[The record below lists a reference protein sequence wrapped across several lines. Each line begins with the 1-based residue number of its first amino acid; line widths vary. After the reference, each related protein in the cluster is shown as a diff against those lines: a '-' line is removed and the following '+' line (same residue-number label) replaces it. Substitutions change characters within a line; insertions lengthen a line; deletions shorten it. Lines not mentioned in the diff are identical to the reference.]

1 MWCIQCVVSHE
12 QCIVWWIEKLQQM
25 QYVNVSLN
33 PALISVTHCLRWFL
47 SLYYT
52 INLHFWHVRQV
63 QIWHTCSSFYM
74 LTYPY
79 YLGSAC
85 LIFHS
90 DKLPA
95 SQVWLLTGHLVVQI
109 CQLVTYVCRLWS
121 SCISYN
127 AFQWGKNRGWGHGMA
142 MVRAAALDYLSLN
155 PIPTSWKNY
164 INLDTLLNS
173 SIARP
178 LYPQNRNRSDPTL
191 IIRIR

>member
-1 MWCIQCVVSHE
+1 MVYYNARCIMWYIQCVVSHE

-47 SLYYT
+47 SLYYI

-79 YLGSAC
+79 HLGSAC

-109 CQLVTYVCRLWS
+109 CQLVTYVCRLYGHPAYPIMLFSGGRIGVGAMAW
-121 SCISYN
+121 
-127 AFQWGKNRGWGHGMA
+127 QW
-142 MVRAAALDYLSLN
+142 
-155 PIPTSWKNY
+155 
-164 INLDTLLNS
+164 
-173 SIARP
+173 
-178 LYPQNRNRSDPTL
+178 
-191 IIRIR
+191 